1 MYNVINK
8 MSGIHPKIEKA
19 IVLFLSNMELYDFRF
34 FGEFGTYINYEES
47 TEIPTAGVFYRNG
60 KIFMAWNRKFVDA
73 LPQEQATFLYLHEI
87 SHLLGNCHK
96 RVEYNNLNHKYANI
110 AHDMVINSSLIDDPQ
125 LKNHIQMIPKGFV
138 IPDNYDG
145 EKILE
150 PIYAYI
156 REHDKK
162 AQEQKDQKEQQS
174 KGKEQEQ
181 QQQSN
186 GKQDDQQE
194 DQQSGGQEESEDQ
207 QNQDGQDG
215 QGGQGGNQES
225 DQDGQD
231 GNGNDQDG
239 KNGNGGKGGQGQGG
253 EPDGQGGEGSGS
265 NPLTDN
271 VSDDIPTKEHGGIGD
286 LPQDRMYVD
295 QGKDGQTMDVH
306 FDPKNK
312 IEKEMLEKA
321 AKDITEKLK
330 NRGLISASVERILGN
345 LEKKP
350 NNWLNQLKRWITGV
364 KGIGNYT
371 KTFKRQNRY
380 GIEGLR
386 GKRKDAIVFDV
397 ILDTSG
403 SMLGDIEKVL
413 GTILRD
419 GIMCNIVQIDTK
431 VQSDTVIS
439 SPRELKLIELKG
451 FGGTILQP
459 AIDYIGEKKQQPRP
473 LVIMTDG
480 YTDHLDV
487 SKIRDKVVVLT
498 TGVNPPI
505 SGGNVRYIDC
515 SLY

>member
-1 MYNVINK
+1 MHNVINK
-8 MSGIHPKIEKA
+8 ISGIHPKIEKS
-19 IVLFLSNMELYDFRF
+19 IVLFLSNMSLYDFRF

-47 TEIPTAGVFYRNG
+47 KDIPTAGVFYRNG
-60 KIFMAWNRKFVDA
+60 KIFMAWNKDFLDS

-110 AHDMVINSSLIDDPQ
+110 AHDMVINTSLIEDTQ
-125 LKNHIQMIPKGFV
+125 LKDHIQMIPKGFV
-138 IPDNYDG
+138 IPDKYEGDS
-145 EKILE
+145 ILE
-150 PIYAYI
+150 PIYAFI
-156 REHDKK
+156 REHDNK
-162 AQEQKDQKEQQS
+162 AQDQKDQKDDNQQDQDKDDKE
-174 KGKEQEQ
+174 KGQGQ
-181 QQQSN
+181 
-186 GKQDDQQE
+186 GDQ
-194 DQQSGGQEESEDQ
+194 
-207 QNQDGQDG
+207 G
-215 QGGQGGNQES
+215 QGGQGQEN
-225 DQDGQD
+225 QDGVQ
-231 GNGNDQDG
+231 GQ
-239 KNGNGGKGGQGQGG
+239 GGQGQGKG
-253 EPDGQGGEGSGS
+253 N

-271 VSDDIPTKEHGGIGD
+271 IDDDIPTKEHGGVGD
-286 LPQDRMYVD
+286 LPEDRMYVD

-330 NRGLISASVERILGN
+330 NRGLMTSSVERILGN

-350 NNWLNQLKRWITGV
+350 NNWLNQLKRWITGA
-364 KGIGNYT
+364 KGIGSYS
-371 KTFKRQNRY
+371 KTFKRSNRY

-386 GKRKDAIVFDV
+386 GKRKDSIVFDV

-403 SMLGDIEKVL
+403 SMTDDIPKVL

-419 GIMCNIVQIDTK
+419 GIMCNIVQIDTQ

-439 SPRELKLIELKG
+439 SPKDLKNINLKG
-451 FGGTILQP
+451 FGGTVLQP
-459 AIDYIGEKKQQPRP
+459 AIDYIGEKKQQARP

-498 TGVNPPI
+498 TGVQPPI
-505 SGGNVRYIDC
+505 SGGNVKFVDC

>member
-1 MYNVINK
+1 MVVQMK
-8 MSGIHPKIEKA
+8 GSIHPKIEKA
-19 IVLFLSNMELYDFRF
+19 IVLFISNMDLYDFRF

-60 KIFMAWNRKFVDA
+60 KIYMAWNRKFVDS
-73 LPQEQATFLYLHEI
+73 LPFEQVVFLYLHEI

-125 LKNHIQMIPKGFV
+125 LKNYIQMIPKGFV
-138 IPDNYDG
+138 VPDNYDG
-145 EKILE
+145 DKILE

-162 AQEQKDQKEQQS
+162 AQEKKDQKDKNSGKDPKNENQQGQ
-174 KGKEQEQ
+174 KKDENNQESQ
-181 QQQSN
+181 N
-186 GKQDDQQE
+186 GEKDQN
-194 DQQSGGQEESEDQ
+194 QQSGQGDQEQDENQNGNSQEQDENGNGQE
-207 QNQDGQDG
+207 
-215 QGGQGGNQES
+215 QG
-225 DQDGQD
+225 DQDGDGQEQGQ
-231 GNGNDQDG
+231 GNGNG
-239 KNGNGGKGGQGQGG
+239 SGQ
-253 EPDGQGGEGSGS
+253 PDPNTQGGEGSGN

-271 VSDDIPTKEHGGIGD
+271 VADDIPTKEHGGIGD
-286 LPQDRMYVD
+286 LPEDRMYVD

-330 NRGLISASVERILGN
+330 NRGLISSSVERILGN

-439 SPRELKLIELKG
+439 SPRELKQLDLKG

>member
-1 MYNVINK
+1 
-8 MSGIHPKIEKA
+8 
-19 IVLFLSNMELYDFRF
+19 
-34 FGEFGTYINYEES
+34 
-47 TEIPTAGVFYRNG
+47 
-60 KIFMAWNRKFVDA
+60 
-73 LPQEQATFLYLHEI
+73 
-87 SHLLGNCHK
+87 
-96 RVEYNNLNHKYANI
+96 
-110 AHDMVINSSLIDDPQ
+110 
-125 LKNHIQMIPKGFV
+125 MIPKGFV
-138 IPDNYDG
+138 VPDNYEGD
-145 EKILE
+145 KILE
-150 PIYAYI
+150 PIYAYL
-156 REHDKK
+156 REHDEK
-162 AQEQKDQKEQQS
+162 AQAKKDQKEKEQQKS
-174 KGKEQEQ
+174 GSDDKKEQQDQDGNGDQEQ
-181 QQQSN
+181 QDQDGNGGQEQQDQDGN
-186 GKQDDQQE
+186 GGQEQQDQDG
-194 DQQSGGQEESEDQ
+194 SGGQ
-207 QNQDGQDG
+207 
-215 QGGQGGNQES
+215 
-225 DQDGQD
+225 GQD
-231 GNGNDQDG
+231 GNGGQGQDG
-239 KNGNGGKGGQGQGG
+239 NGGQGQQGQ
-253 EPDGQGGEGSGS
+253 DGT

-271 VSDDIPTKEHGGIGD
+271 VSNDIPTKEHGGIGD
-286 LPQDRMYVD
+286 LPEDRMYVD

-330 NRGLISASVERILGN
+330 NRGLISSSVERILGN

-403 SMLGDIEKVL
+403 SMTNDIPKVL

-419 GIMCNIVQIDTK
+419 GITCNIVQIDTQ

-439 SPRELKLIELKG
+439 SPRELKNINLKG

-480 YTDHLDV
+480 YTDHLDI

-505 SGGNVRYIDC
+505 SGGNVRFIDC

>member
-8 MSGIHPKIEKA
+8 MSGIHPKIEKS

-47 TEIPTAGVFYRNG
+47 KDIPTAGVFYRNG
-60 KIFMAWNRKFVDA
+60 KIFMAWNRNFIDN
-73 LPQEQATFLYLHEI
+73 LPQEQATFLFLHEI

-110 AHDMVINSSLIDDPQ
+110 AHDMVINSSLIDDEQ

-138 IPDNYDG
+138 IPDNYNGD
-145 EKILE
+145 KILE

-156 REHDKK
+156 RDHDKK
-162 AQEQKDQKEQQS
+162 AQEKKDQNG
-174 KGKEQEQ
+174 KGDQEQ
-181 QQQSN
+181 QDQNDQEQQDQN
-186 GKQDDQQE
+186 GQSQGDQEQQDQNGQSQGDQEQQDQNGQSQDDQEQQ
-194 DQQSGGQEESEDQ
+194 DQ
-207 QNQDGQDG
+207 N
-215 QGGQGGNQES
+215 
-225 DQDGQD
+225 
-231 GNGNDQDG
+231 
-239 KNGNGGKGGQGQGG
+239 GQGQGQ
-253 EPDGQGGEGSGS
+253 GQGQGDQEQQGQNGNNA

-271 VSDDIPTKEHGGIGD
+271 ISNDIPTKKHGGIGD
-286 LPQDRMYVD
+286 LPEDSMYVD

-330 NRGLISASVERILGN
+330 NRGLISSNVERIIGN

-364 KGIGNYT
+364 KGVGNYS

-403 SMLGDIEKVL
+403 SMTSDIPKVL

-419 GIMCNIVQIDTK
+419 GITCNIVQIDTE

-439 SPRELKLIELKG
+439 SPRELKNINLKG
-451 FGGTILQP
+451 FGGTVLQP
-459 AIDYIGEKKQQPRP
+459 AIDYIGEKKQQARP

-480 YTDHLDV
+480 YTDHLDI

-505 SGGNVRYIDC
+505 SGGNVRFVDC